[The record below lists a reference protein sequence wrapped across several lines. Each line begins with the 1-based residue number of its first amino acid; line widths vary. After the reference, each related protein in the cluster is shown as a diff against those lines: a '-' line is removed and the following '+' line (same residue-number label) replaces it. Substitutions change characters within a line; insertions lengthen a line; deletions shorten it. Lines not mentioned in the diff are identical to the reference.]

1 MKISI
6 MQPYFFPYIGY
17 FQLIAASD
25 QLVIYDNIKYTKKG
39 WINRNRFLLNGKD
52 TIFSIPLA
60 KDSDFLDVRDRRI
73 SPEFQREKL
82 VAKFKAAYF
91 RAPQFDSVVPEI
103 AAVIGYGS
111 DNLFEY
117 IRYSV
122 QHLCNLLEIET
133 QFLVS
138 SQVPIDHNLRN
149 QDKVLALCSEL
160 NASHYLNPIG
170 GVELYS
176 RERFNVAGIKLNFM
190 KTKPIKYTQFGN
202 VFLPNLSII
211 DVLMF
216 NTLDQVKLMI
226 RLDYELM

>member
-1 MKISI
+1 

-25 QLVIYDNIKYTKKG
+25 QLVVYDNIKYTKKG

-52 TIFSIPLA
+52 TIFTIPLK
-60 KDSDFLDVRDRRI
+60 KDSDILDVRDRRI
-73 SPEFQREKL
+73 SPEFQRGKL
-82 VAKFKAAYF
+82 VEQLKAAYL
-91 RAPQFDSVVPEI
+91 RAPQFDNVFPQI
-103 AAVIGYGS
+103 AKIIGYGS

-117 IRYSV
+117 VSHSI
-122 QHLCNLLEIET
+122 QCLCNLLEIET
-133 QFLVS
+133 QFIVS

-149 QDKVLALCSEL
+149 QDKLLALCSEL
-160 NASHYLNPIG
+160 AASHYLNPIG
-170 GVELYS
+170 GAELYS
-176 RERFNVAGIKLNFM
+176 REQFNVAGIKLNFI

-202 VFLPNLSII
+202 VFIPNLSII

-216 NTLDQVKLMI
+216 NTLDQVKHMI